1 MSRHGWASGP
11 LLAAFVLLVAGCD
24 RPGISSG
31 LVTLNT
37 SVGTVTAECIDSA
50 YAKVGGASPV
60 AGYTAKIVVAG
71 PSSEASVLF
80 EAAGA
85 TDVRVAVRCVDGHL
99 QVEELEDKDIEI
111 PPENR

>member
-1 MSRHGWASGP
+1 MSRHGRVAP
-11 LLAAFVLLVAGCD
+11 VLAACVLLVAGCD

-31 LVTLNT
+31 VVTLNT
-37 SVGTVTAECIDSA
+37 SVGTVTAECIDGDFT
-50 YAKVGGASPV
+50 KVDGATPA

-80 EAAGA
+80 ESAGA
-85 TDVRVAVRCVDGHL
+85 TDVRVAVRCVDGEL
-99 QVEELEDKDIEI
+99 RVEELDDTDIEI